1 MPADYVIKT
10 GDMIRITIFPPVI
23 GAFLP
28 WILVPDLFGLVGPAY
43 ESIEVGW
50 EGDGIVTG
58 WIGVILLVGAL
69 LSRGRAGRRYS
80 VPGAILAAI
89 TVSVVL
95 LDFQRILEIGPSTG
109 FFAATDIGLYATLL
123 GGLLAIIG
131 SLRKTAL
138 DTVFQNSAAA
148 SS

>member
-1 MPADYVIKT
+1 MNTSRALVLLGGFIL
-10 GDMIRITIFPPVI
+10 VI

-28 WILVPDLFGLVGPAY
+28 WISVPYLFGLVGPAH
-43 ESIEVGW
+43 ESIEAGW

-58 WIGVILLVGAL
+58 WIGVILLVSAL

-80 VPGAILAAI
+80 VPGAVLAAI
-89 TVSVVL
+89 TACVVL
-95 LDFQRILEIGPSTG
+95 LDYQRILEIGPSAG
-109 FFAATDIGLYATLL
+109 FFAATDVGLYVTLL

-131 SLRKTAL
+131 SLRKIAL
-138 DTVFQNSAAA
+138 DKVIQSSTTA